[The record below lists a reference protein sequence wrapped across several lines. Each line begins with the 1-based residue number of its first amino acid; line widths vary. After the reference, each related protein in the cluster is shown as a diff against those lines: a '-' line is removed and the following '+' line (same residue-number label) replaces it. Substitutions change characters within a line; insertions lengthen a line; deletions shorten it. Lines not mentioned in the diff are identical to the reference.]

1 MSQRIH
7 RNPLSHPIGWVCR
20 ALGRLAVLDVHKI
33 ASDLRSDGSLR
44 DKDVQAAISRLRVLC
59 YVGSGFEMGQCL
71 RECTTE
77 QGVPY
82 NTFFRWLL
90 AWDRGEFTHCCQNI
104 RDADARRIHQA
115 CGENPRVKNLL
126 NEQPSI
132 ARYTAARIAR
142 ALGISAPAI
151 RKALRGAKAG
161 FALVRGQMTAVWSV
175 DALPMDMQRRL
186 SAIVS
191 AEGRRGVHDLLSSP
205 SERFQPSVPVSDLP
219 QHIVE
224 KASRL
229 RAAIAP
235 VLESAEVSSF
245 SELAKKASARLA
257 LDPMA
262 IMLAPRTLRR
272 IIARIVDRD
281 AGLREFGRLELYAEE
296 FAVSIKEPHERRCAG
311 PVPLRLATISESDPD
326 AVAEESIFEAAA
338 QDLVELKA
346 KIKARLATGIILDFI
361 EERWP
366 TLEKSRNAI
375 RMRMDRAIN
384 RDGSSPEKK
393 RGPKPIALLNDA
405 ELRMAKALYVTH
417 ESKTLALRKLAG
429 SPACRQEVADVILKR
444 RSSKHTITPA
454 LRGQLVVPDAVMDW
468 HKSPKKVRRE
478 SFITPRTKTFL
489 DRSGAEQR
497 LLPGMLAERDD
508 MSNNFIFWIDWP
520 WGGDPCSDK
529 YGVRI
534 ARGQNLLHID
544 VASLRFLSM
553 NMLVRLRD
561 SYRADDIWQWV
572 GQTYRDLGIPQIG
585 ERWERGIWNAN
596 QLHGTPIKAGHTGQE
611 QRLGGIQALGRKITT
626 SQSPTTKI
634 IENRFRFYQRIC
646 KDIPGQIGA
655 FRGEM
660 EKVSKLWTACRAGSR
675 DPRDYFLSYED
686 AVSQLEGRLQDVNS
700 EQVEGA
706 IYNGIPNDIWIRE
719 GGEKRMTRLTADQ
732 SYLFSRDRHVVT
744 VNKGQALVRKSAPD
758 GVRLAWYFHCED
770 LWRFEGRKVALFMND
785 FAPAEGATVVL
796 ADRQG
801 EGKVVGFADLVE
813 GCPQFALGVDFNG
826 GRGATA
832 ALAALDRRKV
842 FADAVRCEYRAL
854 GLTHTIAR
862 GTYAADGAGRSRS
875 LEKSPAIEE
884 TNIRPFRDDKG
895 KEIKARAASAFFK
908 QEEARE
914 FSEREIDEINRME
927 AETIAREPLCWMT

>member
-1 MSQRIH
+1 MSV
-7 RNPLSHPIGWVCR
+7 P
-20 ALGRLAVLDVHKI
+20 
-33 ASDLRSDGSLR
+33 DLKWESACGYAPQSKGFHTTHFIDGCMR
-44 DKDVQAAISRLRVLC
+44 
-59 YVGSGFEMGQCL
+59 G
-71 RECTTE
+71 T
-77 QGVPY
+77 GV
-82 NTFFRWLL
+82 
-90 AWDRGEFTHCCQNI
+90 EFTLCCQTTG
-104 RDADARRIHQA
+104 DVAAMRISQPHRKNPQA
-115 CGENPRVKNLL
+115 KTLL
-126 NEQPSI
+126 NDQSSI
-132 ARYTAARIAR
+132 ARYTAARIAG

-151 RKALRGAKAG
+151 RKALRGAKA
-161 FALVRGQMTAVWSV
+161 ASAVVRGQQTAVWSV
-175 DALPMDMQRRL
+175 DALPLEMQRRL
-186 SAIVS
+186 SVIAT
-191 AEGRRGVHDLLSSP
+191 ADGRRGIHDLLSIP
-205 SERFQPSVPVSDLP
+205 PERFQPSVPIADLP
-219 QHIVE
+219 QCIVD
-224 KASRL
+224 KASRML
-229 RAAIAP
+229 VAIAP
-235 VLESAEVSSF
+235 VLENAEGTSF
-245 SELAKKASARLA
+245 SEMAKNVSARLA
-257 LDPMA
+257 LDPTA
-262 IMLAPRTLRR
+262 SMLAPRTLRR

-281 AGLREFGRLELYAEE
+281 AGLREFRRLELYAEE
-296 FAVSIKEPHERRCAG
+296 FAPSTSNTLKRREVQNG
-311 PVPLRLATISESDPD
+311 PTPLRLLTISESDPD

-338 QDLVELKA
+338 QDLAELKS

-361 EERWP
+361 EDRWP
-366 TLEKSRNAI
+366 SLEKSRNAI
-375 RMRMDRAIN
+375 RMRLDRAIN
-384 RDGSSPEKK
+384 RAGSSPEKK
-393 RGPKPIALLNDA
+393 RGPKPIALLNAA

-417 ESKTLALRKLAG
+417 ESKTLALRKLAA
-429 SPACRQEVADVILKR
+429 SPACRQEVADAILKR

-454 LRGQLVVPDAVMDW
+454 LRGQLVVSDAVKDW

-544 VASLRFLSM
+544 AGSLRFLSM

-572 GQTYRDLGIPQIG
+572 GQTYRDIGIPQIG
-585 ERWERGIWNAN
+585 ERWERGIWQAHK
-596 QLHGTPIKAGHTGQE
+596 LHGTPIEAGHTGQD
-611 QRLGGIQALGRKITT
+611 QRLGGIQALGREIIT
-626 SQSPTTKI
+626 SHSPTTKI
-634 IENRFRFYQRIC
+634 IENRFRFFQRLC

-655 FRGEM
+655 FRGEI
-660 EKVSKLWTACRAGSR
+660 EKVNKLWAACRDGRS
-675 DPRDYFLSYED
+675 DPRMYFLSYED
-686 AVSQLEGRLQDVNS
+686 AVSQLESRLLDANS

-706 IYNGIPNDIWIRE
+706 IYNGIPNEIWQRE
-719 GGEKRMTRLTADQ
+719 GGEGRMTRLTVDQ

-744 VNKGQALVRKSAPD
+744 VNKGQAFVRKSAPD
-758 GVRLAWYFHCED
+758 GVRMAWYYNCDD
-770 LWRFEGRKVALFMND
+770 LWKYEGRKVALFMND
-785 FAPAEGATVVL
+785 NAPAAGATVVL

-801 EGKVVGFADLVE
+801 EGQVVGFADLVE

-826 GRGATA
+826 SRGSTA

-895 KEIKARAASAFFK
+895 KEMQMRAARKFV
-908 QEEARE
+908 EPD
-914 FSEREIDEINRME
+914 IDEIDRLE
-927 AETIAREPLCWMT
+927 ADAFARGDLMPH